1 VTLLSGARNKKD
13 RYLAEKTFNRI
24 QQHSLHDKSQFVPAM
39 VLLSNVYASIG
50 DLQKS
55 LNIKRQLSQL
65 GLKKKI
71 GLSWTETGGKIFVS
85 DFIYI
90 VVKR

>member
-1 VTLLSGARNKKD
+1 
-13 RYLAEKTFNRI
+13 
-24 QQHSLHDKSQFVPAM
+24 M